1 ELTGGWRKLE
11 EGGRVVE
18 VQGIRIHLP
27 PLQRLRYPSSPPKR
41 PKHRHFIRTS
51 LNQNQ
56 PLPPQAIT
64 PEPPG
69 QVSRGFFNI
78 LNTDMTSPKISD
90 VLLDSNTSTQRIPLT
105 LSLSRL
111 AGVYHPI
118 FLLPLS
124 THSPSHPGPLAASV
138 NKGNDEFVAAVVPEA
153 IESLLDASFAALGTS
168 CKADTARVDTSTMEG
183 SCSNADT
190 TIVFG
195 DVENPRITILGS
207 LGAGVIIEPTRKGP
221 SSGYST
227 GGRRRRKEGERLW
240 GRA

>member
-1 ELTGGWRKLE
+1 
-11 EGGRVVE
+11 
-18 VQGIRIHLP
+18 
-27 PLQRLRYPSSPPKR
+27 
-41 PKHRHFIRTS
+41 
-51 LNQNQ
+51 
-56 PLPPQAIT
+56 
-64 PEPPG
+64 
-69 QVSRGFFNI
+69 
-78 LNTDMTSPKISD
+78 MTSPKISD
-90 VLLDSNTSTQRIPLT
+90 VFTRSRHPQHPFLLPQLLDSNTSTQRQRIPLT

-207 LGAGVIIEPTRKGP
+207 LGVGVIIERLRVGKWL
-221 SSGYST
+221 SKDCEE
-227 GGRRRRKEGERLW
+227 GGRSWKKEGERQGNGIPGYLVPSPSSPMPTPS
-240 GRA
+240 RAAAETLENPRRNHQENSPGGFLGP